1 LQNNPFSGKDPS
13 GYCEET
19 LGTHIKDCV
28 TVTANYSDGSS
39 RNLGPFN
46 PNGPGDIARAAAT
59 PLPSNGAD
67 SLTSKDPSSAP
78 TSGGTPNIGG
88 SGKTVSSQPQSLPQ
102 VTVVP
107 DSDWIPAR
115 YAGGAFVYAAEV
127 RQYLEDLNDSQ
138 DAPLR
143 RKVTGTH
150 GSLRGCPS

>member
-67 SLTSKDPSSAP
+67 SLTSKGPSSAP
-78 TSGGTPNIGG
+78 TSGGTPT
-88 SGKTVSSQPQSLPQ
+88 SEEAAKTS
-102 VTVVP
+102 
-107 DSDWIPAR
+107 
-115 YAGGAFVYAAEV
+115 AAS
-127 RQYLEDLNDSQ
+127 RNY
-138 DAPLR
+138 
-143 RKVTGTH
+143 
-150 GSLRGCPS
+150 CPR